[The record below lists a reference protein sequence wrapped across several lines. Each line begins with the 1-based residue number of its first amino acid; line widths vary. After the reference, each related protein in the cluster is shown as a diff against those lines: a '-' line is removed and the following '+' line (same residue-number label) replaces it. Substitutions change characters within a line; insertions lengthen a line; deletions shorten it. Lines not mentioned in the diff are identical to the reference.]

1 MEVSDKVH
9 NLVLYPQGERPQHQ
23 MDRKVGGPQSQSEC
37 SGKEKKIPSLP
48 LPGMKPQLSS
58 P

>member
-37 SGKEKKIPSLP
+37 SGKEKKSLP
-48 LPGMKPQLSS
+48 RQ
-58 P
+58 